1 MTTTFITSAPIV
13 ATSLPLPDL
22 EQVYDLLA
30 DAIDQVPPQRSELLL
45 VKLSLLLA
53 QELGDRARFVELLQR
68 AQADL

>member
-1 MTTTFITSAPIV
+1 MTTTSTAP
-13 ATSLPLPDL
+13 ATGLPLPDL

-53 QELGDRARFVELLQR
+53 QELGDRARFAELLQR